1 MLERISPKTV
11 ASPIG
16 TYDHVVKIPCKNL
29 VFVAGQIPINKQG
42 EMVGQDPSRQL
53 NLETQLRQTYAN
65 IKACLNAAGA
75 DFKDVVRMNTYVVAS
90 AMNEYR
96 NLNIRKIKE
105 EAMGG
110 TYGAGTVVFVHGL
123 MRTEALVEIEVIAA
137 LEQ

>member
-1 MLERISPKTV
+1 MERINPGNV
-11 ASPIG
+11 ANPIG
-16 TYDHVVKIPCKNL
+16 TYDHVVKIPCKSL
-29 VFVAGQIPINKQG
+29 VFVAGQIPIDKQG
-42 EMVGQDPSRQL
+42 TMVGQDPSRQL

-110 TYGAGTVVFVHGL
+110 TYGAGTVVFVAGL

-137 LEQ
+137 LE

>member
-1 MLERISPKTV
+1 MERISPNTV

-16 TYDHVVKIPCKNL
+16 TYDHVVKIPCKSL
-29 VFVAGQIPINKQG
+29 IFVAGQIPISKQG
-42 EMVGQDPSRQL
+42 AMVGQDPTRQL

-65 IKACLNAAGA
+65 IKECLKAAGA

>member
-1 MLERISPKTV
+1 MERINPSNV

-16 TYDHVVKIPCKNL
+16 TYDHVVKIPCKSL
-29 VFVAGQIPINKQG
+29 IFVAGQIPIDNKG
-42 EMVGQDPSRQL
+42 SMVGQEPSRQL
-53 NLETQLRQTYAN
+53 NLETQLRRTYAN
-65 IKACLNAAGA
+65 IKSCLNAAGA

-123 MRTEALVEIEVIAA
+123 MRPEALVEIEVIAA
-137 LEQ
+137 LE

>member
-1 MLERISPKTV
+1 MERINPGNV
-11 ASPIG
+11 ANPIG
-16 TYDHVVKIPCKNL
+16 TYDHVVKVPCKSL

-42 EMVGQDPSRQL
+42 EMVGQDPTRQL

-110 TYGAGTVVFVHGL
+110 TYGAGTVVFVAGL
-123 MRTEALVEIEVIAA
+123 MRTEALVEIEVMAA

>member
-1 MLERISPKTV
+1 MERINPPAVSKP
-11 ASPIG
+11 S
-16 TYDHVVKIPCKNL
+16 TYDHVVKVPCKSMI
-29 VFVAGQIPINKQG
+29 FVSGQIPVDAQG
-42 EMVGQDPSRQL
+42 
-53 NLETQLRQTYAN
+53 NLIGREPGREIDLEAQLRQTYAN
-65 IKACLNAAGA
+65 IKACLKAAGA

-137 LEQ
+137 LE